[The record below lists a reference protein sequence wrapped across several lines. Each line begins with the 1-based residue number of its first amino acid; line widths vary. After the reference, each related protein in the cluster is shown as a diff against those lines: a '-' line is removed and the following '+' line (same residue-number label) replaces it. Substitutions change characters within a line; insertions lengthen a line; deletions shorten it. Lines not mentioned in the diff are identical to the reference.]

1 MSAPARRMDD
11 TAAPFASLPAPMSAP
26 ERSTGLLQSQDG
38 LSLFTRSL
46 RPEAPKRAVLLVH
59 GFAEHSGRYEALMSD
74 FAARGFAAHAFDH
87 RGHGRSE
94 GVRCHVDRFERYLDD
109 VETALAE
116 LADASTPG
124 PKPLIL
130 GHSMGGLIVLAL
142 LAQRRPRLA
151 GAVVSAPAL
160 AALAGL
166 PRPLRP
172 LLHLAAR
179 VAPRLALPS
188 GLDPNALC
196 RDPEVVRRYLEDP
209 LIRLRITLGLAAA
222 LQRGAASA
230 AALAGKIGVP
240 LLLLHGEADSICPVA
255 ASRAFFA
262 GVSAPGSALRTWPGL
277 RHETLNEPE
286 REQVLAA
293 IFDWI
298 EKEIP

>member
-1 MSAPARRMDD
+1 
-11 TAAPFASLPAPMSAP
+11 MSAP

-46 RPEAPKRAVLLVH
+46 RPAAPRRAVLLVH
-59 GFAEHSGRYEALMSD
+59 GYAEHSGRYEALMEG
-74 FAARGFAAHAFDH
+74 FAARGFSVSAFDH

-94 GVRCHVDRFERYLDD
+94 GPRCHVDRFERYLDD

-116 LADASTPG
+116 LTLQRPG
-124 PKPLIL
+124 PAPLLL

-151 GAVVSAPAL
+151 GAVVSAPSL
-160 AALAGL
+160 AVLAKL

-172 LLHLAAR
+172 LLRFGAR
-179 VAPRLALPS
+179 LAPRLALPA
-188 GLDPNALC
+188 GLDPQALC
-196 RDPEVVRRYLEDP
+196 RDPEVVRRYREDP

-222 LQRGAASA
+222 LQQGAAHTA
-230 AALAGKIGVP
+230 ARAGEIAVP
-240 LLLLHGEADSICPVA
+240 LLLLHGEADAICPVA

-262 GVSAPGSALRTWPGL
+262 GVRAPASALCTWPGL
-277 RHETLNEPE
+277 RHEILNEPE
-286 REQVLAA
+286 REQVLEA